1 MVMKARICIG
11 RYSYRPDVA
20 SGLRIL
26 GAAQAGQLWSFTSG
40 CHLKSGVSPKRSSL
54 HLLKRY
60 EASGKVA
67 DGRLTG
73 MGLPTQAIH
82 TALLPQPQGD
92 SLSSFPMKSL
102 VAGLKM
108 FLF

>member
-11 RYSYRPDVA
+11 RYSYRPDVD

-26 GAAQAGQLWSFTSG
+26 GGSSWSVMEFHLRVPPEKWCITKAEFFAFVEEIRSLWESG
-40 CHLKSGVSPKRSSL
+40 RWKM
-54 HLLKRY
+54 
-60 EASGKVA
+60 
-67 DGRLTG
+67 TG

-102 VAGLKM
+102 IAGLKM